1 MRTKCL
7 SRKEALMQRWE
18 FCALFFNQGR
28 GYLTAFKKASETVEV
43 TDYVAT
49 IEELGLNGWEL
60 VTLSTNNYG
69 TTYTFKRP
77 LP

>member
-1 MRTKCL
+1 
-7 SRKEALMQRWE
+7 MQRWE
-18 FCALFFNQGR
+18 FCALSFNQDR
-28 GYLTAFKKASETVEV
+28 GYLTAFKKATETIEV
-43 TDYVAT
+43 ADYLAT

>member
-1 MRTKCL
+1 
-7 SRKEALMQRWE
+7 MQRWE
-18 FCALFFNQGR
+18 FCALSFNQDR
-28 GYLTAFKKASETVEV
+28 GYLTAFKKAAETIEV
-43 TDYVAT
+43 ADYLAT